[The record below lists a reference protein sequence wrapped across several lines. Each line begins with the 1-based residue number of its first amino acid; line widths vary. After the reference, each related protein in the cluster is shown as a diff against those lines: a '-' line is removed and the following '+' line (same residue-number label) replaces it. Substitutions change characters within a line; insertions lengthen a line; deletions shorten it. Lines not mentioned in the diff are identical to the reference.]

1 MVNIRVRGLIMT
13 TKLTLSIEK
22 DIIENAKIYA
32 ERHSKSLSRLI
43 QDYLES
49 ISKTDRDEISRSIP
63 PITKELAGILKGK
76 KQINFREDITSYLE
90 KKYK

>member
-1 MVNIRVRGLIMT
+1 MT

-22 DIIENAKIYA
+22 NIIENAKIYA
-32 ERHSKSLSRLI
+32 EKHSKSLSRLI

-49 ISKTDRDEISRSIP
+49 ISKKDGYETSPSLP